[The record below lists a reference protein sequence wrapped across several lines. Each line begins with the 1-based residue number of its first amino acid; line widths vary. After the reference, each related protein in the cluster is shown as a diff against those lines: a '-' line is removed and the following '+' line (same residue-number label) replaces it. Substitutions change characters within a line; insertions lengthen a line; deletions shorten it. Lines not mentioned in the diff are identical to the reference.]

1 MWEKKEL
8 LLSWASFCC
17 QFWCFL
23 CSRSTWQCCHL
34 TWWCHWTAV
43 RSDTDTVAQT
53 AELTISWR
61 GGGRNQFSRRIT
73 AHFGSHQVDL
83 CAAAGVGADLCML
96 VEVQFTRVHDL
107 PVKLNPMRGFY
118 TPSHTV
124 YWAPCLME
132 QCHPV
137 ACLSTAPQP
146 LRVSDAAP
154 LLYWASC

>member
-1 MWEKKEL
+1 MMHPV
-8 LLSWASFCC
+8 
-17 QFWCFL
+17 
-23 CSRSTWQCCHL
+23 TDP
-34 TWWCHWTAV
+34 AV

-107 PVKLNPMRGFY
+107 PVKLKPMRGFY
-118 TPSHTV
+118 TPSRIDKLFTEHHVWWNSAILWRVCQLHLNHWESAMQLRFSTEPPANIFPAFHC
-124 YWAPCLME
+124 YDQHQLFSKGKIKLFWARFLF
-132 QCHPV
+132 
-137 ACLSTAPQP
+137 
-146 LRVSDAAP
+146 
-154 LLYWASC
+154 